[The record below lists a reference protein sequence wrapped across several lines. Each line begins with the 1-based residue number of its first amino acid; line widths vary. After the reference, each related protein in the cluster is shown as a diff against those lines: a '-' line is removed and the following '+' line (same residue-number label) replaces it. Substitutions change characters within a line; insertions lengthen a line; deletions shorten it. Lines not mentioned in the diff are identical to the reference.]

1 MAKCCIGPPLA
12 GPARLGIILLL
23 LSCKKEE
30 ETVIEYPAT
39 GFYGDNLLLKAKTVY
54 TEQENSLG
62 ARIPQGKKVK
72 IIITSKAALIP
83 SGVWFYEPAT
93 NNNWAITDFNSS
105 SVTQAFS
112 LVNGGLTCEL
122 RMNFDKGT
130 FQIDY
135 NENDSLSPTLT
146 KTIKV
151 D

>member
-1 MAKCCIGPPLA
+1 M
-12 GPARLGIILLL
+12 
-23 LSCKKEE
+23 
-30 ETVIEYPAT
+30 IEYPAT
-39 GFYGDNLLLKAKTVY
+39 GFYGDNLLLKAKPVY
-54 TEQENSLG
+54 TEQENSLV

-72 IIITSKAALIP
+72 IIITSKAALFP

-93 NNNWAITDFNSS
+93 NNYWAITDFNSS

-112 LVNGGLTCEL
+112 SINGGLTCEL